1 MGARK
6 SGRSHAL
13 EARSKRRW
21 FVAESR
27 GMAPA
32 RSRRTAGS
40 VLAAI
45 LVIAFAIVSNPV
57 VLVPL
62 LSEFAIGSI
71 GKTSGPSM
79 EPTLTGTDIGW
90 ADVLT
95 YRLREPER
103 GDIVVIDF
111 SEDFALVKRIVGL
124 PGEVIAIEGDQVF
137 INGEPLDEPYVGYQW
152 SDHLD
157 ARRIPDD
164 GYFVM
169 GDNRENSSDSRDP
182 RVGVVPRDAILGLY
196 GSGMTPGMAFSAGL
210 IAMLAGVAV
219 LWILLLVWRR
229 GRSPWWASLALIGFG
244 VGVALVHFFVRAERP
259 RPAFAT
265 PQPWPPVPSV
275 AASGLDALQSAG
287 ATLRRLRELHEEG
300 LITAEEFDER
310 RRRVLETF

>member
-1 MGARK
+1 MAK
-6 SGRSHAL
+6 
-13 EARSKRRW
+13 
-21 FVAESR
+21 SR
-27 GMAPA
+27 GTAPA
-32 RSRRTAGS
+32 RSARTAGS
-40 VLAAI
+40 VLAGI
-45 LVIAFAIVSNPV
+45 FVIAFAIVSNPV
-57 VLVPL
+57 VLVPF
-62 LSEFAIGSI
+62 LSEVAVGSI

-90 ADVLT
+90 ADVLI

-137 INGEPLDEPYVGYQW
+137 IDGQPLDEPYVRYPW
-152 SDHLD
+152 SDHLNS
-157 ARRIPDD
+157 RRIPDG

-182 RVGVVPRDAILGLY
+182 RVGVVPRESILGVY
-196 GSGMTPGMAFSAGL
+196 GSGVTPGVALSAGL

-219 LWILLLVWRR
+219 LWILLLAWRR

-244 VGVALVHFFVRAERP
+244 VGVALVHFFVRAEPP
-259 RPAFAT
+259 RPASAPAPQAWLPAT
-265 PQPWPPVPSV
+265 PD
-275 AASGLDALQSAG
+275 ASSPGLEALQSAG

-300 LITAEEFDER
+300 LITAQEFDER